1 MGQYQIEYNWERYV
15 MDLINTQQNIN
26 NNFVNITSEEL
37 YKLAK
42 KANTYDMSESEII
55 EMILDLKYA

>member
-1 MGQYQIEYNWERYV
+1 